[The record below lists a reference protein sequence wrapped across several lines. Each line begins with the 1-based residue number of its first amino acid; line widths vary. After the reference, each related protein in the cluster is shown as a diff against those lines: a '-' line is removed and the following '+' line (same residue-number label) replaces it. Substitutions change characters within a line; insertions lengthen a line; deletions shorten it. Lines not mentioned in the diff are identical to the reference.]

1 MFLLAVLSTVFV
13 MMTKA
18 DKLAGVE
25 CDGTEEYV
33 VPDPTYCDR
42 YLSCPEE
49 EVEVCQA
56 GMVLDLNTGYCHK
69 EELTNCNGR
78 EKIFRKKQ
86 KEQKRIISLRRPGRL
101 TTSSRTTT
109 VRAPISTTTKR
120 IISLRRPGRLTNS
133 RTATVG
139 APVATTSRALTTTTA
154 APRSRLS
161 LFGSRSRSNYL
172 SNSRHLNVATS
183 VLDTATTE
191 ASTTT
196 TTPTPTTTKRL
207 QVYKTTPPPVDI
219 DPFESVV
226 CEDGDEYLLPDPT
239 YCDRYLSCPEGK
251 IEVCQDGLVLS
262 LHTGFCSRKEETDC
276 KSRGKLFRE
285 LEVEIETR
293 LADKINEIEK
303 ENEEIMSS
311 HNIVIKKHI
320 ETKSPKNLLLR
331 RTDSSVRSS
340 PSSTSKNI
348 RIPSFGSVQQT
359 QTISKG
365 PKNLLRRKTNSDS
378 SVRISSS
385 STSKQIRIPSV
396 VSTPI
401 ISKGPKNLL
410 RRKSDST
417 KILSSSIF
425 SQQHSPISSSSKTSN
440 QHFAIPS
447 KSSSVDPLA
456 DVECEKTDEGYIV
469 PDPEQCDRFAH
480 CSTEGEKF
488 FKLCPDGL
496 VLSLTTGVCD
506 YPYNVDCEDRTKLQ
520 SDIPPVECPSDNGN
534 FPLPASESCRK
545 YIDCKGGEGL
555 IKSCGHGDVFDESLG
570 CVHPDETDR
579 SGCSSADGYEFECP
593 ALGTRLRFGDHDRV
607 PHPTDCKKFY
617 ACFRHGKPRVLSCDK
632 PRVFNPEKAICDDQD
647 LVPGCENYYQKEKED
662 ATVSR
667 AEYNRIAQE
676 IREQLIKEFGLKRL

>member
-1 MFLLAVLSTVFV
+1 
-13 MMTKA
+13 MTKA

-49 EVEVCQA
+49 EIEVCQA

-86 KEQKRIISLRRPGRL
+86 REQKRIISLRSPGRL
-101 TTSSRTTT
+101 TTTSRTTT

-120 IISLRRPGRLTNS
+120 IISLRRTGRLTNS
-133 RTATVG
+133 RTSTVR
-139 APVATTSRALTTTTA
+139 APVASTSRALTTTTA

-172 SNSRHLNVATS
+172 SNSRHLNVATT

-191 ASTTT
+191 ATTTT
-196 TTPTPTTTKRL
+196 TTPAPTTTKRL

-251 IEVCQDGLVLS
+251 IEVCQDGMVLS
-262 LHTGFCSRKEETDC
+262 LTTGFCSRTEETDC

-293 LADKINEIEK
+293 LADKINEIKK
-303 ENEEIMSS
+303 ENEEIMAS
-311 HNIVIKKHI
+311 HKSVIKKHI
-320 ETKSPKNLLLR
+320 ESKSPKNLLLR

-340 PSSTSKNI
+340 PSFTSKNI
-348 RIPSFGSVQQT
+348 RIASVQQP

-396 VSTPI
+396 VSLEHTPI
-401 ISKGPKNLL
+401 VSKGPKNLL
-410 RRKSDST
+410 RRKTDST
-417 KILSSSIF
+417 KILSSSF
-425 SQQHSPISSSSKTSN
+425 SSQKQYSPASKTSN

-447 KSSSVDPLA
+447 KSSVDPLA

-488 FKLCPDGL
+488 FKLC
-496 VLSLTTGVCD
+496 
-506 YPYNVDCEDRTKLQ
+506 
-520 SDIPPVECPSDNGN
+520 
-534 FPLPASESCRK
+534 
-545 YIDCKGGEGL
+545 
-555 IKSCGHGDVFDESLG
+555 
-570 CVHPDETDR
+570 
-579 SGCSSADGYEFECP
+579 
-593 ALGTRLRFGDHDRV
+593 
-607 PHPTDCKKFY
+607 
-617 ACFRHGKPRVLSCDK
+617 
-632 PRVFNPEKAICDDQD
+632 
-647 LVPGCENYYQKEKED
+647 
-662 ATVSR
+662 
-667 AEYNRIAQE
+667 
-676 IREQLIKEFGLKRL
+676 